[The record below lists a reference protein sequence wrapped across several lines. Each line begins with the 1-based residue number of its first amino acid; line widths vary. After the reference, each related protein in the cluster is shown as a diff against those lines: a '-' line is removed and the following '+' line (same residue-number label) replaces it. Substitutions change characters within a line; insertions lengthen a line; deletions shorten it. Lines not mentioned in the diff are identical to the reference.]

1 MYCFILTCSK
11 LCLFKFAKSDVC
23 IRPLFTNP
31 VTYIL
36 VHKRTSILTFEGLST
51 TFEAS
56 TNVYF
61 TYFCHK
67 IKCYNGNICVKV
79 ASKMFSSQL
88 GTHVQLL
95 AI

>member
-1 MYCFILTCSK
+1 MAFSDMHVICDPVMLVGSG
-11 LCLFKFAKSDVC
+11 LC
-23 IRPLFTNP
+23 IN
-31 VTYIL
+31 TYSEEEARTRQL
-36 VHKRTSILTFEGLST
+36 LAVVHKRTSILTFEGLST

-79 ASKMFSSQL
+79 ASKMFSSNN
-88 GTHVQLL
+88 
-95 AI
+95 

>member
-1 MYCFILTCSK
+1 MNRQIQQNMKNFHFKWAAADNLKWCDLTG
-11 LCLFKFAKSDVC
+11 
-23 IRPLFTNP
+23 
-31 VTYIL
+31 L

-61 TYFCHK
+61 I
-67 IKCYNGNICVKV
+67 IKLNVIMVIYVLKLPAQCYLLITK
-79 ASKMFSSQL
+79 QL
-88 GTHVQLL
+88 GTHVQSL

>member
-1 MYCFILTCSK
+1 MLIIMQKGFLLEYYNYSQL
-11 LCLFKFAKSDVC
+11 
-23 IRPLFTNP
+23 
-31 VTYIL
+31 YL

-79 ASKMFSSQL
+79 ASKMFSSNN
-88 GTHVQLL
+88 
-95 AI
+95 

>member
-1 MYCFILTCSK
+1 M
-11 LCLFKFAKSDVC
+11 
-23 IRPLFTNP
+23 
-31 VTYIL
+31 L

-67 IKCYNGNICVKV
+67 IKRYDGNNVLKLLAKYFLLITK
-79 ASKMFSSQL
+79 QL
-88 GTHVQLL
+88 GTHVQSL

>member
-1 MYCFILTCSK
+1 M
-11 LCLFKFAKSDVC
+11 
-23 IRPLFTNP
+23 
-31 VTYIL
+31 
-36 VHKRTSILTFEGLST
+36 HKRTSILTFEGLST

-79 ASKMFSSQL
+79 ASKNFFLITKQL
-88 GTHVQLL
+88 GTHVQSL

>member
-1 MYCFILTCSK
+1 MVFLCMTQGSLTSKETACSRA
-11 LCLFKFAKSDVC
+11 LICVSL
-23 IRPLFTNP
+23 
-31 VTYIL
+31 L

-79 ASKMFSSQL
+79 ASKIFSSNN
-88 GTHVQLL
+88 
-95 AI
+95 

>member
-1 MYCFILTCSK
+1 MLAVFHK
-11 LCLFKFAKSDVC
+11 
-23 IRPLFTNP
+23 
-31 VTYIL
+31 YINVMGL

-67 IKCYNGNICVKV
+67 INVIMVIYVLKLPAKCFLLTTK
-79 ASKMFSSQL
+79 QL
-88 GTHVQLL
+88 DTHVQSL